1 MVSNHE
7 IHEISIQIGLN
18 VNGQVEQ
25 LLMNNGVKKKCP
37 ADQQYSYWLVSTLSG
52 YEPDSSLMVQCV
64 GM

>member
-1 MVSNHE
+1 ML
-7 IHEISIQIGLN
+7 ISIKIVRI

-37 ADQQYSYWLVSTLSG
+37 ADQQYSYWLVSTPSG
-52 YEPDSSLMVQCV
+52 YEPDSFLTVECV